1 MRAPPEKEF
10 AMKITIT
17 EPCKI
22 SGQDYDPGDTVD
34 LDDADALSVVGAN
47 RGTID
52 PVRAAAVVDK
62 VEADKVA
69 AEKSKAKL

>member
-1 MRAPPEKEF
+1 
-10 AMKITIT
+10 MKITITIT

-22 SGQDYDPGDTVD
+22 SGQDYAPGDTVE

-52 PVRAAAVVDK
+52 PIRAAAVV
-62 VEADKVA
+62 DKVA